1 MLTALQVA
9 EQIDMLAGSVSGPKA
24 AEIRSVMREAE
35 KILRAEEKKR
45 PLTVDDVRLI
55 MRDLERGLEFA
66 VYLED
71 RGYYKLEAAI
81 IDRAYNDTVRVMY
94 SNGMRYVFEM
104 RDYNRTWRFWDSITS
119 GVEMKMAEWRARK

>member
-9 EQIDMLAGSVSGPKA
+9 EQIDLLAGSVSGPKA

-66 VYLED
+66 LYLED

-81 IDRAYNDTVRVMY
+81 IDRVFKDSVRVMY
-94 SNGMRYVFEM
+94 SNGMRYVFELK
-104 RDYNRTWRFWDSITS
+104 DYNKSWRLWDIIPS

>member
-9 EQIDMLAGSVSGPKA
+9 EQIDLLAGNVSGEKA

-55 MRDLERGLEFA
+55 IRDLERGLEFA

-81 IDRAYNDTVRVMY
+81 IDRAFNDTVRVMY
-94 SNGMRYVFEM
+94 SNGMR
-104 RDYNRTWRFWDSITS
+104 
-119 GVEMKMAEWRARK
+119 

>member
-9 EQIDMLAGSVSGPKA
+9 EQIDLLAGKVSGEKA
-24 AEIRSVMREAE
+24 EEIRSVMREAE
-35 KILRAEEKKR
+35 RILRGAEKKR
-45 PLTVDDVRLI
+45 PMTEDDLRLI

-81 IDRAYNDTVRVMY
+81 IDRAFNDTIRVMY

-104 RDYNRTWRFWDSITS
+104 RDYNRTWRLWDSIPS
-119 GVEMKMAEWRARK
+119 GVEMKMAEWRART